1 MPSHFPV
8 FVKSNNKNMGF
19 KDMADVDFYVGFSK
33 RNSNHIGNV
42 RVTQEVLDKD
52 TRKFRLY
59 LNDELISTKH
69 IER

>member
-1 MPSHFPV
+1 
-8 FVKSNNKNMGF
+8 MGF

>member
-33 RNSNHIGNV
+33 YNSNFSNSELNSDLCNYHSNSS
-42 RVTQEVLDKD
+42 D
-52 TRKFRLY
+52 TVDGMNPAPL
-59 LNDELISTKH
+59 
-69 IER
+69 

>member
-1 MPSHFPV
+1 MPSHFPI

-33 RNSNHIGNV
+33 YNSNHIGNV
-42 RVTQEVLDKD
+42 RVTQETVDKNN
-52 TRKFRLY
+52 RIFNLY
-59 LNDELISTKH
+59 FNDELITTKH

>member
-1 MPSHFPV
+1 MPSHFPI

-33 RNSNHIGNV
+33 HNSNYMGNV
-42 RVTQEVLDKD
+42 RVTQETVDKNN
-52 TRKFRLY
+52 RIFNLY
-59 LNDELISTKH
+59 FNDELITTKH